1 MAVQS
6 TYGVTLTAGSAVAE
20 VISITPP
27 QSKISS
33 IQVTNLSSANQVHTF
48 IAGFEDAGEM
58 TFECNFTA
66 AGFAAIN
73 TIAVA
78 RTASDFVIAIPA
90 PNAFSVTVHGFI
102 TSRGISSIAVG
113 DDLIKATF
121 TVKVSGICYPD

>member
-27 QSKISS
+27 QSKIGS
-33 IQVTNLSSANQVHTF
+33 IQVTNLSSPNQAHEF
-48 IAGFEDAGEM
+48 IAGLEDAGEM
-58 TFECNFTA
+58 TFEVNMTDEN
-66 AGFAAIN
+66 FAALN
-73 TIAVA
+73 AIAVA
-78 RTASDFVIAIPA
+78 RTASNFVIAIPA
-90 PNAFSVTVHGFI
+90 PISFSVTVNGFI

-113 DDLIKATF
+113 DELIKATF

>member
-27 QSKISS
+27 VSKIGS
-33 IQVTNLSSANQVHTF
+33 IQVTNLSTANQAHEF
-48 IAGFEDAGEM
+48 IAGLEDAGEM
-58 TFECNFTA
+58 TFECNLDATN
-66 AGFAAIN
+66 FAALN
-73 TIAVA
+73 ALAVA
-78 RTASDFVIAIPA
+78 RAASAFVIAIPA
-90 PNAFSVTVHGFI
+90 PNSFSITVNGFI

-113 DDLIKATF
+113 DELIKCTF